1 MENKNNG
8 NILCGKNA
16 LRDKNGKRQG
26 FTMSD
31 NATREQLRKIGLTE
45 YLVYDFLLEKAGS
58 NFYVTVDKIVE
69 AYNGKLSA
77 DQVKRA
83 LRVLEKEG
91 FISKRKI
98 GYNGKVPLWEY
109 TVYEVC
115 TKLQAAEQPAPTPS
129 TQAGTLSP
137 ARQIDMSDF
146 SADELAQLAAG
157 AATAHIAP
165 AQKAP
170 APIPSPPIT
179 PTVKEHIKELC
190 KQNNLFAPWLQEKIQ
205 ACCEKW
211 QQEHNECVNDSAAV
225 QFIDQLTQDELQ
237 PVATVYER
245 ALRCS

>member
-8 NILCGKNA
+8 NILRGKNA
-16 LRDKNGKRQG
+16 QRDKNGKRQG

-31 NATREQLRKIGLTE
+31 NATRERLRKIGITE

-58 NFYVTVDKIVE
+58 NFYVTIDKIVE
-69 AYNGKLSA
+69 AYNGKLSY
-77 DQVKRA
+77 DQVKTA

-98 GYNGKVPLWEY
+98 GYNGKTPSWEY

-115 TKLQAAEQPAPTPS
+115 TKLQAAEPPAPKTR
-129 TQAGTLSP
+129 TQADSFAPGKM
-137 ARQIDMSDF
+137 DMSDF
-146 SADELAQLAAG
+146 SPAELKQATAG
-157 AATAHIAP
+157 AATPHIAP

-179 PTVKEHIKELC
+179 QAAKQHIKELC
-190 KQNNLFAPWLQEKIQ
+190 YQNNLYSPWLQDKIQ
-205 ACCEKW
+205 GCCSMW
-211 QQEHNECVNDSAAV
+211 QTERNEYASDSV
-225 QFIDQLTQDELQ
+225 IVRFINQLTHDELQ

-245 ALRCS
+245 AMRS

>member
-8 NILCGKNA
+8 NVPLDKNA
-16 LRDKNGKRQG
+16 PRDKNGKRQG
-26 FTMSD
+26 KFTQSD
-31 NATREQLRKIGLTE
+31 NATRERLRKIGITE

-58 NFYVTVDKIVE
+58 TFYVTVDKIVE

-98 GYNGKVPLWEY
+98 GYNGKTPSWEY

-115 TKLQAAEQPAPTPS
+115 TKLQAAAQPAPATS
-129 TQAGTLSP
+129 TQADSFAP
-137 ARQIDMSDF
+137 SQIDMSDF
-146 SADELAQLAAG
+146 SPAELKQAAAG
-157 AATAHIAP
+157 AATANITP
-165 AQKAP
+165 VQKAP

-190 KQNNLFAPWLQEKIQ
+190 MQNKLFAPWLQEKIQ

-245 ALRCS
+245 AMRCS